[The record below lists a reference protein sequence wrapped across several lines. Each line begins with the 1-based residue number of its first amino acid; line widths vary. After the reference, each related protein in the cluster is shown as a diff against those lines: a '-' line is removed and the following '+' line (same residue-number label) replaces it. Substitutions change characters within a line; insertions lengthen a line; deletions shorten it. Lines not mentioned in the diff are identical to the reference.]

1 MAEFHLYPAIDI
13 QKGQVVRLERGDPT
27 RATIFG
33 DDPLDVARRW
43 AADGA
48 QWLHVVNLDGAF
60 GTAGGAIWSLL
71 PQLAALGV
79 PVQLGGGLRSL
90 KDAALA
96 LGRGA
101 ARVVLG
107 TVAVEEPDVVEE
119 AVRRFGP
126 ERVAVGIDARDG
138 RVRTRGWQADTAV
151 SPTDLGLEMMALG
164 VRTVIYTDISRDGV
178 LTGVNAAA
186 CAELARATGL
196 FVIASGGVAT
206 LDDVR
211 AAGKLADEG
220 VSGLIIGRALYAG
233 NFSLPEALAV
243 CEKARHER

>member
-13 QKGQVVRLERGDPT
+13 QKGQVVRLERGDPA

-60 GTAGGAIWSLL
+60 GAAGGAVWALL
-71 PQLAALGV
+71 PELAALGV
-79 PVQLGGGLRSL
+79 RVQLGGGLRSL
-90 KDAALA
+90 KDVALA

-186 CAELARATGL
+186 CADLARETGL

-211 AAGKLADEG
+211 AAGKLADQG